1 MEDEDDE
8 FWTEER
14 RKRLREKLEPELEQI
29 RHDHIRFRALSGTL
43 HELEEPPA
51 RQKRKP
57 TRLTAFLFWL
67 VLFILACLG
76 IGALRLTLGW

>member
-29 RHDHIRFRALSGTL
+29 RHITFASARSVERFMSWRS
-43 HELEEPPA
+43 
-51 RQKRKP
+51 
-57 TRLTAFLFWL
+57 RLRGRNAN
-67 VLFILACLG
+67 
-76 IGALRLTLGW
+76 RPD